1 VLRRGRDTGDAPDED
16 ELVELTRVPPIE
28 AEVLAAKL
36 RSAGINVAVFDT
48 NFTQEGGF
56 AFAQGARVMVL
67 RRDVDEA
74 AAIIR
79 E

>member
-1 VLRRGRDTGDAPDED
+1 
-16 ELVELTRVPPIE
+16 VELTRVPPIE
-28 AEVLAAKL
+28 AEILAAKL

-67 RRDVDEA
+67 RRDLDEA
-74 AAIIR
+74 TVIIR